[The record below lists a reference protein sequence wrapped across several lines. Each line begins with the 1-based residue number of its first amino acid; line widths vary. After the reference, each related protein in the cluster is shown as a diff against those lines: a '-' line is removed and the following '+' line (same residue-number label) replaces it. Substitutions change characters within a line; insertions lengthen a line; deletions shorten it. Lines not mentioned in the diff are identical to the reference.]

1 MENDPPIRPG
11 DIVRV
16 VTDYMGRPRRGE
28 IFVAKVI
35 KDIPNE
41 ALAYTGGLILDYF
54 GNTRHVARERCFHAT
69 ENEKAEYFRLLLKG
83 ANTT

>member
-1 MENDPPIRPG
+1 VENDPPIRPG

-16 VTDYMGRPRRGE
+16 VTNYVGKD
-28 IFVAKVI
+28 FVAKVI

-69 ENEKAEYFRLLLKG
+69 ENEKAEYFRLLLKYG
-83 ANTT
+83 E